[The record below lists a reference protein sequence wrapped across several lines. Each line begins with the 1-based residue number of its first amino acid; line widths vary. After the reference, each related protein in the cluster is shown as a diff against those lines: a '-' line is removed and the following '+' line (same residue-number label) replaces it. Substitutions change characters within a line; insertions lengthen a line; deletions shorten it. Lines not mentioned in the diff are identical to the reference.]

1 MKKIIVFDLDD
12 TLIKELD
19 YLKSAFF
26 EIANHLDAN
35 APNLYNQMLK
45 WYFDRQ
51 NVFANLQKLYS
62 QTTIE
67 ELKYLYRN
75 HFPNLSQYSY
85 VKDFLTTLSQKGF
98 VLGLITDGYSVT
110 QRNKIK
116 ALGIENLFDLIVISE
131 EFGTEKPNEANYNTF
146 HKFGTNFCYVG
157 DNLKKDFVSP
167 NLLGWQTICIL
178 DNGSNIHKQDFRL
191 SKSFL
196 PSIYIEDLKE
206 LVNYI

>member
-1 MKKIIVFDLDD
+1 MRKTIVFDLDD

-35 APNLYNQMLK
+35 ASNLYNQMLE

-51 NVFANLQKLYS
+51 NVFANLQELYP
-62 QTTIE
+62 QTTVE
-67 ELKYLYRN
+67 ELKHLYRN

-98 VLGLITDGYSVT
+98 VLGLVTDGYSVT

-116 ALGIENLFDLIVISE
+116 ALDIENLFDLIIISE
-131 EFGTEKPNEANYNTF
+131 EFGSVKPNEANYTAF
-146 HKFGTNFCYVG
+146 HKFGSTCCYVG
-157 DNLKKDFVSP
+157 DNLKKDFVTP
-167 NLLGWQTICIL
+167 NRLGWQTICVL
-178 DNGSNIHKQDFRL
+178 DDGSNIHSQDFNL
-191 SKSFL
+191 DTVFL
-196 PSIYIEDLKE
+196 PTICIQDLRE
-206 LVNYI
+206 ILHHI